1 LLVGVMTF
9 GEVLTEL
16 RNPLVL
22 FGFAG
27 QFVFML
33 RFLVQWLVS
42 ERRGRSMVPVAF
54 WYLSCAGGLMLLIY
68 AVLREDLVFMA
79 GQSLGLVI
87 YLRNLALIHRR
98 RRRLQRRQALVDS
111 GGSREALPAG
121 PGIEGVPAARRP

>member
-1 LLVGVMTF
+1 MLVGV
-9 GEVLTEL
+9 LTAGQMLAEL
-16 RNPLVL
+16 RHPLVL

-68 AVLREDLVFMA
+68 AVLREDLVFMT

-87 YLRNLALIHRR
+87 YLRNLALIHSR
-98 RRRLQRRQALVDS
+98 RRRLRRLHALAGS
-111 GGSREALPAG
+111 GGVCEALPTG
-121 PGIEGVPAARRP
+121 PGIGGVPAARRP